1 MNPVSTPQS
10 PASCVPT
17 HDGTWLAYC
26 PITRL
31 SASGRTKAEAV
42 NALVRLVWARSR

>member
-1 MNPVSTPQS
+1 MTSLALQS

-17 HDGTWLAYC
+17 HDGIWIAHDPL
-26 PITRL
+26 TRL

-42 NALVRLVWARSR
+42 NALLRLIASRPR